1 MNVDKNNLSF
11 EEAMSKLE
19 SIVNELEKE
28 GITLEDAMNKFEEG
42 VKLSEFCVNK
52 LNEAE
57 KKIEELT
64 RTENGAL
71 KVEEINLN
79 EE

>member
-1 MNVDKNNLSF
+1 MENKNLSF
-11 EEAMSKLE
+11 EEAMQKLE
-19 SIVNELEKE
+19 DIVNELEKE

-42 VKLSEFCVNK
+42 VKLSEFCINK

-64 RTENGAL
+64 RTESGEL
-71 KVEEINLN
+71 KVSDIVIDE
-79 EE
+79 

>member
-1 MNVDKNNLSF
+1 MENKNVSF
-11 EEAMSKLE
+11 EEAMQRLE
-19 SIVNELEKE
+19 DIANELEKE
-28 GITLEDAMNKFEEG
+28 GITLEDAMDKFEEG

-64 RTENGAL
+64 RTRDGEL
-71 KVEEINLN
+71 KVDDIIIDE
-79 EE
+79 

>member
-1 MNVDKNNLSF
+1 MENKNLSF
-11 EEAMSKLE
+11 EEAMQKLE
-19 SIVNELEKE
+19 DIVNELEKE

-64 RTENGAL
+64 RTESGEL
-71 KVEEINLN
+71 KVSDIVIDE
-79 EE
+79 

>member
-1 MNVDKNNLSF
+1 MKDKNLNF
-11 EEAMSKLE
+11 EEAMEKLKE
-19 SIVNELEKE
+19 IVNELEEE

-42 VKLSEFCVNK
+42 VKLSEFCINK

-64 RTENGAL
+64 RSKNGEL
-71 KVEEINLN
+71 KVGEIKIEE
-79 EE
+79 